1 MRRTSR
7 RLPRLFVAAPVAAA
21 LVLAGCSSDG
31 PSSDGTAS
39 ATPGSDPS
47 TGAAEGTFALQAQVA
62 SFDVAVGD
70 GQRLLLGLF
79 SSERGLVVGG
89 EATVQVGPLG
99 AEVPEEATVEMS
111 DAVQATFLPVPGNAP
126 ELDGDAPVL
135 LDGSGSGVYET
146 FVDLTE
152 PGFWVAR
159 VAIELADGTTGITT
173 TTFEVLAE
181 HEVVAVGDEAP
192 RSTNALAGDLDLP
205 SGAIDSRA
213 VATDSIPDEHLHDIT
228 IADAIAAGRPTVV
241 VISTPV
247 YCVSRFCGPITE
259 TLEELAHEY
268 EDVAEVVHLEV
279 WKDFE
284 SSELNTA
291 AAEWIQ
297 TEAGGN
303 EPWVFLVDE
312 DGRIEARWDNV
323 LDEAALRALLDTRR

>member
-7 RLPRLFVAAPVAAA
+7 LPRLMAATSVAAA
-21 LVLAGCSSDG
+21 LVLAGCSSG
-31 PSSDGTAS
+31 EPTGDGTTSEA
-39 ATPGSDPS
+39 PGSE
-47 TGAAEGTFALQAQVA
+47 AAEGTFALQAQVA

-70 GQRLLLGLF
+70 DQRLLLGLF
-79 SSERGLVVGG
+79 SADRGLVVGG

-99 AEVPEEATVEMS
+99 EEVPDEATVEMS
-111 DAVQATFLPVPGNAP
+111 DPTQAVFLPVPGNAP
-126 ELDGDAPVL
+126 ELDGDGAVL

-159 VAIELADGTTGITT
+159 VAIELADGTTGITS
-173 TTFEVLAE
+173 TTFEVLPE
-181 HEVVAVGDEAP
+181 HEVVTVGDDAP
-192 RSTNALAGDLDLP
+192 RSVNALAGDLDLP
-205 SGAIDSRA
+205 PGAIDSRA

-228 IADAIAAGRPTVV
+228 IADAIAAGRPVVV

-259 TLEELAHEY
+259 TIEEMAHEY
-268 EDVAEVVHLEV
+268 EDVAEFVHLEV

-284 SSELNTA
+284 SSELNEA

-303 EPWVFLVDE
+303 EPWVFVIDE

-323 LDEAALRALLDTRR
+323 LDETGLRTVLDSRG